1 MAAPAGGGCAAEVA
15 SAAWGWR
22 CGESGAT
29 LLARR
34 EVRAASHRIT
44 SQGWRFGICVALVQC
59 GWRVTRR
66 GWIG

>member
-34 EVRAASHRIT
+34 EVRAASHRIA
-44 SQGWRFGICVALVQC
+44 SHRKDGDLAYALRLRSV
-59 GWRVTRR
+59 G
-66 GWIG
+66 GE